1 MATDPVCGMY
11 VDERTADLKL
21 LRDNRAYYF
30 CSSSCLEEFADPARQ
45 LQRLRRR
52 LAVAWPLSV
61 AVVLLTY
68 LLHPPG
74 WGEAAF
80 GLAAVVQ
87 FYSGGPFYRGTW
99 DALRSR
105 VANMDVLIAVG
116 TTVAFAYSSVAL
128 FRPGSFPSAIYFD
141 ASSLIVTLILTGNYL
156 EHLTRDRASSAVRR
170 LPELLPTTVAL
181 VRDGRALDVPVSEV
195 RIGDRIRIPPGG
207 RVSADGVVRAG
218 QSSVDES
225 LLTGESLPVEKGVGA
240 RVVAGSLNGHGALDI
255 EATEVGEDTFLAQ
268 IGRLLAEAETSHV
281 PLQRLADRIA
291 ERFVPLVLALAI
303 LASFGWS
310 LFGVGL
316 TTALLVFVSVAITAC
331 PCAFGIATPA
341 AIVVGTGRAA
351 EEGVLF
357 RGSDALERAARVDL
371 VLTDKTGTL
380 TRGTPKLSELLPA
393 PGVSE
398 AELLALSA
406 GLESGSEH
414 PLSRA
419 VLRAAAERGIEP
431 RPVEGVVAEP
441 GLGVR
446 GHVDGRALWVRAGTG
461 PARRL
466 LPSPLDG
473 EADRLESRGRT
484 WSIVGEG
491 DRPLGLLGFSD
502 PPAPSVAA
510 AVRTL
515 QADGI
520 PVVMITGDNLR
531 AARTLAD
538 EVGISEVHA
547 GVSPAGKL
555 ALLREKQAEGR
566 TVAFVGDGVND
577 APVLAAADLGIAIGT
592 GTDVAKEAG
601 NVLLVR
607 PEFSGVPLA
616 LRVGRRTVAKVRGN
630 LYWALAYNAILLPVA
645 AGALVPF
652 FGLRV
657 FTVLPIVGAL
667 AMGLSST
674 TVVLNSLGV
683 RRGLDAPRPGRGRP
697 RPTAA

>member
-1 MATDPVCGMY
+1 
-11 VDERTADLKL
+11 
-21 LRDNRAYYF
+21 
-30 CSSSCLEEFADPARQ
+30 
-45 LQRLRRR
+45 
-52 LAVAWPLSV
+52 
-61 AVVLLTY
+61 
-68 LLHPPG
+68 
-74 WGEAAF
+74 
-80 GLAAVVQ
+80 
-87 FYSGGPFYRGTW
+87 
-99 DALRSR
+99 
-105 VANMDVLIAVG
+105 
-116 TTVAFAYSSVAL
+116 
-128 FRPGSFPSAIYFD
+128 
-141 ASSLIVTLILTGNYL
+141 
-156 EHLTRDRASSAVRR
+156 
-170 LPELLPTTVAL
+170 
-181 VRDGRALDVPVSEV
+181 VPVAEV
-195 RIGDRIRIPPGG
+195 RVGDRIRVPPGG
-207 RVSADGVVRAG
+207 RVPSDGIVRSG

-240 RVVAGSLNGHGALDI
+240 RVVAGSLNGNGALDI

-303 LASFGWS
+303 LASIGWS
-310 LFGVGL
+310 LFGAGL

-351 EEGVLF
+351 EDGVLF
-357 RGSDALERAARVDL
+357 RGSDALERAARIDL

-380 TRGTPKLSELLPA
+380 TRGTPKLSELVPA
-393 PGVSE
+393 PGISE

-406 GLESGSEH
+406 GLESASEH
-414 PLSRA
+414 PLARA

-431 RPVEGVVAEP
+431 RPVEGAVAQP

-446 GHVDGRALWVRAGTG
+446 ATVDGRALWVRGGTDS
-461 PARRL
+461 ARRL

-491 DRPLGLLGFSD
+491 NRPLGLLGFSD
-502 PPAPSVAA
+502 PPARDVAE
-510 AVRTL
+510 AVRRL
-515 QADGI
+515 EADGI
-520 PVVMITGDNLR
+520 PVVMVTGDNLR
-531 AARTLAD
+531 AARALAD
-538 EVGISEVHA
+538 EVGIREVHA
-547 GVSPAGKL
+547 GLSPEGKL
-555 ALLREKQAEGR
+555 ALLREKKAAGR

-592 GTDVAKEAG
+592 GTDVAREAG

-616 LRVGRRTVAKVRGN
+616 LRVGRRTVAKVRQN
-630 LYWALAYNAILLPVA
+630 LFWALGYNAVLLPVA
-645 AGALVPF
+645 AGALVPL

-657 FTVLPIVGAL
+657 FEVLPIVGAL

-683 RRGLDAPRPGRGRP
+683 RRGLDDRPAPLVSSRP
-697 RPTAA
+697 AAG